1 MWYFLF
7 IPKELVT
14 FRELHEDDLP
24 GVNLLIERAD
34 AQRDGLLLPSVLSDL
49 EMVNKIQ
56 KKMLRPGAWA
66 DVAVLDDNLAG
77 ICLGYPVTE
86 ARDLP
91 SEYADG
97 EYISLLMV
105 EPEYWGRRIASN
117 LLDRTAERTR
127 QRGKR
132 QLLLLTKRDDNSH
145 ARAIYEHKGF
155 TLTGDTR
162 LSKYGQQVLYLINL

>member
-1 MWYFLF
+1 M
-7 IPKELVT
+7 PKELVT
-14 FRELHEDDLP
+14 FRELHEDDLF
-24 GVNLLIERAD
+24 GINLLIERAD
-34 AQRDGLLLPSVLSDL
+34 AQRDGLPLPSIPSDI

-56 KKMLRPGAWA
+56 KKMLRAGAWA
-66 DVAVLDDNLAG
+66 DIAVLDDNLAG

-91 SEYADG
+91 PQYANG

-117 LLDRTAERTR
+117 LLDRAAERTR
-127 QRGKR
+127 RRGKR
-132 QLLLLTKRDDNSH
+132 QLLLLTKQDDNSH
-145 ARAIYEHKGF
+145 ARSIYEHKGF

-162 LSKYGQQVLYLINL
+162 PSKYGQQVLYLLNT